1 MLSGGLTLAEGV
13 VTVLSGGAAAPI
25 LIATGA
31 GVGLASGITGV
42 GASVSKTIIKSR
54 EMKKVQQ
61 AIDEDAT
68 ITEEIEIEMEKVM
81 KDRRKRKIADYLISA
96 GFYADD
102 GLNVMKFLT
111 GTKDL
116 SGQGIIHGLEA
127 VGHVLG
133 ETANKE
139 IMKVVAHT
147 GGHVLSGVLH
157 GVIGGAVMLLDMYHL
172 KQGIEALADG
182 SEEGAQ
188 QIREIADQLEQ
199 QLKGL
204 KEAYI

>member
-1 MLSGGLTLAEGV
+1 MLSRGLTL
-13 VTVLSGGAAAPI
+13 TDPHLD
-25 LIATGA
+25 
-31 GVGLASGITGV
+31 SGITGV
-42 GASVSKTIIKSR
+42 GIRQKKK
-54 EMKKVQQ
+54 KKVQQ

-81 KDRRKRKIADYLISA
+81 KDRRKRKIVDYLISA

-157 GVIGGAVMLLDMYHL
+157 GVIGGAVMLLDMYQVFTSLLDHFQFL
-172 KQGIEALADG
+172 CISSSL
-182 SEEGAQ
+182 
-188 QIREIADQLEQ
+188 LWNTF
-199 QLKGL
+199 LL
-204 KEAYI
+204 TTL